1 MSDDSILVRF
11 VEWTKLKIKLHLSDK
26 EKEVYFRKREIWWVS
41 LGVNIGHEQE
51 GKPNNFERP
60 ILVLRKFNKHLLWAV
75 PLTSKIKEDNPYY
88 YQFQLDGEESSA
100 ILSQL
105 RVLSSKRL
113 IRKIGMFPEEHYEK
127 IREEIRRLV

>member
-51 GKPNNFERP
+51 GKHNNFERP